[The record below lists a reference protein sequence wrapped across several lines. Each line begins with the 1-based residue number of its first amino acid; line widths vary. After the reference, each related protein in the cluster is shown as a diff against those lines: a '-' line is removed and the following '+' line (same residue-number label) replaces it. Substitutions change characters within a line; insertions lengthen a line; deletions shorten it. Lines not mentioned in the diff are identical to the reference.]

1 MLSHFSHVQFWYPM
15 DCSPPGSSVHRIL
28 QQEYWSG
35 LPCPPPGDLPN
46 PGIKLESPVA
56 PALQV
61 DSLPLSH
68 QWSPHLRIYTN
79 WNYIK
84 VERESKD
91 KLQPFTCWVL
101 TKMTLNYE
109 FFHMHPNSQMI
120 VSSEWPPIIFMSLH
134 WYLVCSLQITF
145 FNSASDISGLG
156 VFHID
161 APVLQH
167 QQFGLVQFWN
177 WLLKFMSR
185 TPASTSDTR
194 RKWGAKLCCLANC
207 KSEGFHNHPPQVP

>member
-1 MLSHFSHVQFWYPM
+1 MIFVYKCISISTGNILRSKLLILHAKLLQSCLTLRNPM
-15 DCSPPGSSVHRIL
+15 DCSLPGSSVHGIL
-28 QQEYWSG
+28 QARIMEWVAMPFSRC
-35 LPCPPPGDLPN
+35 LLN
-46 PGIKLESPVA
+46 PGIKPASSVA

-79 WNYIK
+79 WNYTE
-84 VERESKD
+84 VEREFKD
-91 KLQPFTCWVL
+91 KLQPFTCWAL

-120 VSSEWPPIIFMSLH
+120 VSSEWPPIIFMSLP

-156 VFHID
+156 VFYIN

-177 WLLKFMSR
+177 
-185 TPASTSDTR
+185 
-194 RKWGAKLCCLANC
+194 
-207 KSEGFHNHPPQVP
+207 